1 VDKSAFNAC
10 NIFKTTLDYI
20 RVTGDLAF
28 LDETLEDGKTV
39 LQRMDE
45 LARDWKTLVHPDSPL
60 ADYGG
65 NQNLLE
71 CAPAYIGRVASCT
84 RKTYG

>member
-60 ADYGG
+60 ADYGE